1 MKKYTRF
8 CTYDDSDIK
17 PSLSRC
23 RKIAHFS
30 FSRLLVILKKKRKD
44 VIRMFKKKDK
54 VKLELT
60 SYDVGLII
68 NALLCFRNKAIQ
80 EDLPT
85 EDINELI
92 LQLCD

>member
-1 MKKYTRF
+1 MLR
-8 CTYDDSDIK
+8 
-17 PSLSRC
+17 
-23 RKIAHFS
+23 
-30 FSRLLVILKKKRKD
+30 
-44 VIRMFKKKDK
+44 KKDK

-60 SYDVGLII
+60 SYDIRLII

>member
-1 MKKYTRF
+1 MS
-8 CTYDDSDIK
+8 C
-17 PSLSRC
+17 C
-23 RKIAHFS
+23 KIAHFS
-30 FSRLLVILKKKRKD
+30 FSNHLAILKKKRKE
-44 VIRMFKKKDK
+44 VIRMFRKKDK

-60 SYDVGLII
+60 SYDVRLVI

-92 LQLCD
+92 LKLCD

>member
-1 MKKYTRF
+1 MVN
-8 CTYDDSDIK
+8 SVI
-17 PSLSRC
+17 PSC
-23 RKIAHFS
+23 CKIAHFS
-30 FSRLLVILKKKRKD
+30 LSDLLAILKKKRKD
-44 VIRMFKKKDK
+44 VIIMFRKKDK

-60 SYDVGLII
+60 SYDIRLII